1 MLGEDELVEE
11 SRREGEH
18 DGVRRVDH
26 HRGATRRQA
35 DEDARDERVE
45 EDRSEKELAVH
56 CFITTYDIFPRAH
69 YK

>member
-11 SRREGEH
+11 AGGDGEH
-18 DGVRRVDH
+18 EGVRGIHH
-26 HRGATRRQA
+26 HRGATRREAQ
-35 DEDARDERVE
+35 EDARDERIEQDRVK
-45 EDRSEKELAVH
+45 EDLGVH